1 MDYKYINEIRLPDEY
16 FRALYEH
23 QGVPFRRLPPKLP
36 TCGLGYKKKV
46 CRINIENPEETYLME
61 KKH

>member
-1 MDYKYINEIRLPDEY
+1 MNISVRYMNLTEIPLEDYLPS
-16 FRALYEH
+16 FPLVAL
-23 QGVPFRRLPPKLP
+23 GK
-36 TCGLGYKKKV
+36 KKKV